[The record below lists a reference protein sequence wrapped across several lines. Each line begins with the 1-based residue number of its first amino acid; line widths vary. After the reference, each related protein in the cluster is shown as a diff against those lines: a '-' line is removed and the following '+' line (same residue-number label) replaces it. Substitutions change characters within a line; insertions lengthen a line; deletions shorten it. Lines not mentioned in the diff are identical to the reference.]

1 MVLQDAATPQE
12 DFSSDRPPSSDRDPY
27 GDQNPPFTSTRQP
40 SFAPVAKDGEQQR
53 IYVNIANLPRPFS
66 FSGTV
71 GHPQVLVDSIQDSC
85 RFLTQVLQRP
95 PKQEE
100 ADAFAYHAAKTYR
113 IASFGSPI
121 GMALAS
127 VQFYRMR
134 ETMRFPGWS
143 PFKDQEGRF
152 SKDRLGPL
160 RGQMARYGWHSMRLG
175 SYWLLGSVVGAVF
188 FGSYAVS
195 VSLAGRARDP
205 RLQEFSEKLR
215 QLQREGQSIQALRK
229 QDTESTTQQET
240 FEQRRQRRSVQAEG
254 RQRAQAQSY
263 DDASPTG
270 GAFNTEM
277 AATSDTEMMTDD
289 QMRSHETRQRPDP
302 RSSPTE
308 NTPSSFDMNK
318 AAPQQPQ
325 NAQQASGSSSAG
337 GGSAWERL
345 RQQAGQNSG
354 SRQSPAGSG
363 SAVRTKG
370 EQREGSTTG
379 DSFSFSESDEERQLA
394 RSEAQREFDARMD
407 REREGRD
414 FDDEGSRGGRRRW

>member
-1 MVLQDAATPQE
+1 MVLQDASTPQE
-12 DFSSDRPPSSDRDPY
+12 DFSSDRPPSSDVDQY

-40 SFAPVAKDGEQQR
+40 SFAPVAKDGDQQR

-66 FSGTV
+66 MTGTV

-95 PKQEE
+95 PKQDE
-100 ADAFAYHAAKTYR
+100 ADAFAFHAAKTYR

-127 VQFYRMR
+127 VQFYRTR
-134 ETMRFPGWS
+134 DTMRFPGWS
-143 PFKDQEGRF
+143 PFKDQEGTL

-160 RGQMARYGWHSMRLG
+160 RGQMARYGWHTLRLG

-195 VSLAGRARDP
+195 VSLAGRATDP
-205 RLQEFSEKLR
+205 RLREFSEKLR
-215 QLQREGQSIQALRK
+215 QLQRDGQSVQAIRK

-240 FEQRRQRRSVQAEG
+240 FEQRRQRRSVQASG
-254 RQRAQAQSY
+254 RERAQAQSSY

-270 GAFNTEM
+270 GAFNTEL
-277 AATSDTEMMTDD
+277 AAASDTEMMTDD

-302 RSSPTE
+302 RSSSTE
-308 NTPSSFDMNK
+308 NAPNSFDMHK
-318 AAPQQPQ
+318 AAPQQPK
-325 NAQQASGSSSAG
+325 NAQQASGSSSTG

-345 RQQAGQNSG
+345 RQQAGQTSG
-354 SRQSPAGSG
+354 SSQSSRQSPTS
-363 SAVRTKG
+363 STKG
-370 EQREGSTTG
+370 EQREGSTMG

-394 RSEAQREFDARMD
+394 RSEAQRDFDARMD
-407 REREGRD
+407 REREGKD
-414 FDDEGSRGGRRRW
+414 FNDDSGRGGRRW